1 MANLTDFAALTDN
14 QKKFYAATVIL
25 AGRDRSFFMAEN
37 GFIGKGITDATKP
50 IHLVDKLT
58 KGTGGTRCVMPMV
71 VDLNGDGIVDDSQ
84 LEGNEEP
91 IETDALNIEVSQLR
105 NGVKSKGKLSEQE
118 TVLQFRATARE
129 QLGNWKAQKT
139 DELAFL
145 TMSGVAYT
153 QKLDGTARAA
163 SSQWPQLRFA
173 SDVSAPSS
181 NRALYAGSATS
192 TATLTA
198 ADTMS
203 WSLLVKANTLAK
215 IKNVKPVRIGSKEY
229 YVIVMA
235 PEQGGDLKNDP
246 DYKGALA
253 RAEVRGKNNPLFTG
267 AFTTVDGLML
277 YEHRKVYSTRGAASG
292 SKWGAASTIDG
303 AEALLM
309 GAQALAYASIGS
321 DEWAESDNTDYKNRQ
336 GVAYGCMIGF
346 RKSIY
351 KSIYDLNSSG
361 NITQQDFSIIAI
373 YTAMTAVV

>member
-14 QKKFYAATVIL
+14 QKKSFAASVIL
-25 AGRDRSFFMAEN
+25 AGRDRSFFMSEN
-37 GFIGKGITDATKP
+37 GFIGRGLTDATKP

-58 KGTGGTRCVMPMV
+58 KQGGGTRCVMPMV
-71 VDLNGDGIVDDSQ
+71 VDLDGDGIVDDNQ

-105 NGVKSKGKLSEQE
+105 NGVKSKGRLSEQE
-118 TVLQFRATARE
+118 TVIQFRATSRE

-145 TMSGVAYT
+145 TLSGVALT
-153 QKLDGTARAA
+153 NKLDGTSRAA

-173 SDVSAPSS
+173 SDIAAPSS

-198 ADTMS
+198 SDKMS
-203 WSLLVKANTLAK
+203 WSLCVKANTLAK
-215 IKNVKPVRIGSKEY
+215 IKNLKPIRIGSKEY
-229 YVIVMA
+229 YVVVMA

-246 DYKGALA
+246 DYKGALS

-267 AFTTVDGLML
+267 AFCTIDGLML
-277 YEHRKVYSTRGAASG
+277 YEHRKVYSTRGAVSG
-292 SKWGAASTIDG
+292 SKWGASGTVDG
-303 AEALLM
+303 AQALLM
-309 GAQALAYASIGS
+309 GAQAIAYAHIGS
-321 DEWAESDNTDYKNRQ
+321 DEWGESDNTDYKNRQ

-346 RKSIY
+346 RKAIF
-351 KSIYDLNSSG
+351 KSLYDRNTAGAL
-361 NITQQDFSIIAI
+361 TQQDFSVLSI
-373 YTAMTAVV
+373 YTSMTAVT